1 MEVYGHG
8 FVKRHK
14 TGTRQNYRRFE
25 AHAFFVSIR
34 MAAILRT
41 PDVLPITGWFI
52 HFLSAFCF
60 LFKPQFDEDAT
71 ISSAWKTVAPHPRIN
86 VVPFASGITCMLVL
100 FIFARESLFK
110 RKFSGAQLAFPCLSL
125 PLYFF
130 SSFFPFGLSACYF
143 AICYLYMSTFRDIV
157 AFWNGNNNWLLFIII
172 FSIMFGV

>member
-8 FVKRHK
+8 FVKHHK

-41 PDVLPITGWFI
+41 SDVLPITGWFI

-71 ISSAWKTVAPHPRIN
+71 RVKNRRAPHPRIN
-86 VVPFASGITCMLVL
+86 VVPFVSRDYMLVL
-100 FIFARESLFK
+100 FIFARESPFK

-130 SSFFPFGLSACYF
+130 FF
-143 AICYLYMSTFRDIV
+143 
-157 AFWNGNNNWLLFIII
+157 
-172 FSIMFGV
+172 